1 MYEQSFFAFNNNSDY
16 PLISAFNLGLL
27 EVLKKYDG
35 VLLGFSAG
43 AMLMSKYIIITPCS
57 EEYPDFHIEE
67 GLNLDGISIYPH
79 NNTKEEEY
87 PDTLVVGDETYKKE
101 DLIKVANQ
109 YGDYYLLQDYLRED
123 GLTDVSIIKSTNG
136 SIELYTENDGKI
148 WTAKNNGVVL
158 SNKIE
163 MNNIRKI

>member
-1 MYEQSFFAFNNNSDY
+1 MNF
-16 PLISAFNLGLL
+16 
-27 EVLKKYDG
+27 
-35 VLLGFSAG
+35 
-43 AMLMSKYIIITPCS
+43 
-57 EEYPDFHIEE
+57 
-67 GLNLDGISIYPH
+67 
-79 NNTKEEEY
+79 
-87 PDTLVVGDETYKKE
+87 KKE